1 MLILDRAPRK
11 SSLKAATTGVQFVAP
26 GTLPT
31 GSRPT
36 LVYVL
41 DGFLGAGSAP
51 KLAAAHLADG
61 DNRAMTSVVA
71 IDLAARPT
79 RQLVNC
85 S

>member
-51 KLAAAHLADG
+51 KLAAAPI
-61 DNRAMTSVVA
+61 VA
-71 IDLAARPT
+71 LAAASLSAASMPPRET
-79 RQLVNC
+79 A
-85 S
+85 SS